1 MYGGPSLPIK
11 KNKNKKNK
19 KNKSI
24 KNENKEIEQMKKILF
39 RKKTHKI
46 IMAYDYTSDKKIFYS
61 KRKKK
66 RKITMAP

>member
-39 RKKTHKI
+39 RKNPTKLSWPMI
-46 IMAYDYTSDKKIFYS
+46 ATSDKKIFYS